1 MMTKTAYYMQ
11 MAQEAA
17 AQITG
22 SKEQWTAF
30 LTTSARL
37 YKYPFAEQ
45 LMIYKQRPEA
55 TACAE
60 YDLWNDRMNR
70 YVKRGSKGIAL
81 LDMRGEQPKLRYVF
95 DVADTGERKNSRP
108 VQLWKMNAEHEQPI
122 IRALDTAFDVSAGA
136 GSLENHIMEA
146 AERLA
151 RDYWE
156 ENRRQISDIVADSYL
171 EGYDELNIGA
181 SFKRAAAVSIAYS
194 VFTRTVGNADDY
206 FEHEDFLDIFDFNT
220 QAAANVL
227 GTAVSEMSSQIFRE
241 IERTIRTY
249 EKDKQ
254 AERSQ
259 NYDGAELH
267 EERRLPDSGY
277 PVVGAGTEASG
288 QVREDAQSVPAGEQ
302 HAAVQ
307 SPDSDRETVPA
318 PVGDSG
324 DRDRTDGADDGGS
337 SESESGTGQEI
348 KPDGLGAAHE
358 HAESAGRGSHSDGTY
373 QQLNFMSLFQ
383 SEAEQIQKIDA
394 AAENAAKEAE
404 SEKPSAFVIVRA
416 KPCLPLWSFS
426 LIRKTELWKT
436 NKPPAMQVSQH
447 CFSLQK
453 KTSGGIINVG
463 SPTAL
468 IYTGGIHMDNNSLS
482 HTKWNCKY
490 HIVFAPKYRRKVAYG
505 KIKQD
510 IADILSMLCKR
521 KGVKIVEAEICPDH
535 VHMLVEIPPSISVS
549 YFVGYLKGK
558 STLMIFE
565 RHANLKYK
573 YGNRH
578 FWCRG
583 YYVDTVGKN
592 AKKIQ
597 EYIANQLQDD
607 LEYDQ
612 MTLKEY
618 IDPFTGEPVKRNK

>member
-122 IRALDTAFDVSAGA
+122 IRALDAAFDVPAGA

-227 GTAVSEMSSQIFRE
+227 ELRSVKCPARYSGKLNERSEPMKEINRQKGAKTMMELNYTKNGDYLIPDIQLSVQEQKPLGKYGRMRRAFLQENNTLLYNHLILTEKLYPHLWEIQETATARMEQMMAE
-241 IERTIRTY
+241 LL
-249 EKDKQ
+249 KANPAPDKKLNQMAWVQHMNMLKAQ
-254 AERSQ
+254 AE
-259 NYDGAELH
+259 E
-267 EERRLPDSGY
+267 
-277 PVVGAGTEASG
+277 
-288 QVREDAQSVPAGEQ
+288 
-302 HAAVQ
+302 
-307 SPDSDRETVPA
+307 
-318 PVGDSG
+318 
-324 DRDRTDGADDGGS
+324 
-337 SESESGTGQEI
+337 
-348 KPDGLGAAHE
+348 
-358 HAESAGRGSHSDGTY
+358 
-373 QQLNFMSLFQ
+373 
-383 SEAEQIQKIDA
+383 
-394 AAENAAKEAE
+394 
-404 SEKPSAFVIVRA
+404 VI
-416 KPCLPLWSFS
+416 L
-426 LIRKTELWKT
+426 TEL
-436 NKPPAMQVSQH
+436 
-447 CFSLQK
+447 
-453 KTSGGIINVG
+453 IN
-463 SPTAL
+463 S
-468 IYTGGIHMDNNSLS
+468 
-482 HTKWNCKY
+482 
-490 HIVFAPKYRRKVAYG
+490 
-505 KIKQD
+505 
-510 IADILSMLCKR
+510 
-521 KGVKIVEAEICPDH
+521 
-535 VHMLVEIPPSISVS
+535 
-549 YFVGYLKGK
+549 
-558 STLMIFE
+558 
-565 RHANLKYK
+565 
-573 YGNRH
+573 
-578 FWCRG
+578 
-583 YYVDTVGKN
+583 
-592 AKKIQ
+592 
-597 EYIANQLQDD
+597 
-607 LEYDQ
+607 
-612 MTLKEY
+612 
-618 IDPFTGEPVKRNK
+618 